1 MKLLQQLEKD
11 FILANTPIN
20 IAEDIKSLDLE
31 ALIREKVYYLLVEQL
46 FDVYLN
52 LLYVVDISEKEVKNT
67 VASDVVELSD
77 KISFLILKRELVKV
91 WFKNQYSK

>member
-1 MKLLQQLEKD
+1 MISDTNNSQEVLMFAKQEGLYEKLLQQLEKD

-20 IAEDIKSLDLE
+20 ITEDIKSLDLE

-52 LLYVVDISEKEVKNT
+52 LL
-67 VASDVVELSD
+67 L
-77 KISFLILKRELVKV
+77 RG
-91 WFKNQYSK
+91 